1 MAITTLRFCEFNKP
15 VAASIDCGLSPA
27 GSRPVGFRPACS
39 EIVLCVIAI
48 NVHKVSDELF
58 LRTQPDARSRR
69 SQVKRSVL
77 MRTAWFIGSVLA
89 VLAVLALSTRADNSG
104 SWCAHYR
111 NGRNNC
117 GFQSFNQCQV
127 AVWDVQGFCT
137 RG

>member
-1 MAITTLRFCEFNKP
+1 
-15 VAASIDCGLSPA
+15 
-27 GSRPVGFRPACS
+27 
-39 EIVLCVIAI
+39 
-48 NVHKVSDELF
+48 
-58 LRTQPDARSRR
+58 
-69 SQVKRSVL
+69 
-77 MRTAWFIGSVLA
+77 MRTAWLIGSVLA

-117 GFQSFNQCQV
+117 GFQSINQCQV